1 MQIEILRTPR
11 LILREITADDA
22 AFALDLLNQPS
33 FIKNIGDRGVRD
45 LEQAARFIEER
56 FRKSYSDH
64 GYGLY
69 VVDLK
74 ADVDGIPHRTPI
86 GICGFVRRAELPG
99 PDIGFA
105 FLPQYERKGYGSES
119 AKAMLQYGRE
129 QFGFERVL
137 AITSLDNDASGNL
150 LLKLGFK
157 YDGLTHSSS
166 DEKLKLFYYTYA

>member
-64 GYGLY
+64 AYGLY

-74 ADVDGIPHRTPI
+74 AGVDGISHRTPI

-137 AITSLDNDASGNL
+137 AITSLENDASGNL
-150 LLKLGFK
+150 LLKLGFALESLH
-157 YDGLTHSSS
+157 DSPNG
-166 DEKLKLFYYTYA
+166 EKLKLFSYSYE

>member
-1 MQIEILRTPR
+1 MQVEILRTPR
-11 LILREITADDA
+11 LILREITVHDA
-22 AFALDLLNQPS
+22 AFTLDLLNQPS

-56 FRKSYSDH
+56 FRKSYTDH

-69 VVDLK
+69 VAELK
-74 ADVDGIPHRTPI
+74 AAIDGVTHRTPI

-137 AITSLDNDASGNL
+137 AITSLENDASGNL
-150 LLKLGFK
+150 LLKLGFQF
-157 YDGLTHSSS
+157 DGLTDSPAG
-166 DEKLKLFYYTYA
+166 EKLKLFSFAYK

>member
-1 MQIEILRTPR
+1 VEILRTQR
-11 LILREITADDA
+11 LILREITVDDA
-22 AFALDLLNQPS
+22 EFTLDLLNQPS
-33 FIKNIGDRGVRD
+33 FIKNIGDRGVRE
-45 LEQAARFIEER
+45 LEQSRTFIEER
-56 FRKSYSDH
+56 YRKSYLDH

-74 ADVDGIPHRTPI
+74 EGTDGAQVHTPI

-105 FLPQYERKGYGSES
+105 FLPQYERKGYGFES
-119 AKAMLQYGRE
+119 AKAMLQYGSE

-137 AITSLDNDASGNL
+137 AITSLENDASGNL

-157 YDGLTHSSS
+157 FDGLTTQPSG
-166 DEKLKLFYYTYA
+166 EELKLFSFTY